1 MSEEASKIEGK
12 KFKFRSDSR
21 RTVVYR
27 NEIAVAEFADHVFET
42 DDEDLAAYLKLRE
55 YQEWDL
61 VTEDDVITF
70 EGGSISLKELAKE
83 APEIAKSLLGL
94 PKLLAK
100 KAASKIPNM
109 KDLIEGSKS
118 KAGDDPKDDAPP
130 SLFICEFCGREDF
143 KSQPALNGHKANC
156 PKIPKKE

>member
-1 MSEEASKIEGK
+1 MSEEVSKIEEK

-27 NEIAVAEFADHVFET
+27 EDKAVAEFADHVFET
-42 DDEDLAAYLKLRE
+42 DDKDLAAYLQKRG

-61 VTEDDVITF
+61 VTEDDIITF
-70 EGGSISLKELAKE
+70 EGGSISLKALKE
-83 APEIAKSLLGL
+83 TAPEIAASLIGL
-94 PKLLAK
+94 PKMLAK
-100 KAASKIPNM
+100 KAASAIPDVKKILT
-109 KDLIEGSKS
+109 KL
-118 KAGDDPKDDAPP
+118 GDDPPKDDAPP

-156 PKIPKKE
+156 PNIPKKE

>member
-1 MSEEASKIEGK
+1 MSEEVPMNEGK

-27 NEIAVAEFADHVFET
+27 DDKAVAEFADHVFET
-42 DDEDLAAYLKLRE
+42 DDPNLAAYLKERE

-61 VTEDDVITF
+61 ITEDDIITF

-83 APEIAKSLLGL
+83 APDIAKSLLGL

-100 KAASKIPNM
+100 KAASKIPAM
-109 KDLIEGSKS
+109 KDLIDSKS
-118 KAGDDPKDDAPP
+118 KPGDDSKDDAPP
-130 SLFICEFCGREDF
+130 SLFICEFCGRDDF

-156 PKIPKKE
+156 PKKPPKE